1 LNSYNGD
8 GGVVMV
14 VVALVPIVLV
24 TRVVQITTRWWSRSK
39 DGPFLPIFL
48 SFFFWFLL
56 VVANV
61 LLLEDTRQGGKCDKI
76 PLDQFVIEKEPN

>member
-1 LNSYNGD
+1 MNSYNGD

-24 TRVVQITTRWWSRSK
+24 TRVVQITTQWWPRLK

-48 SFFFWFLL
+48 L
-56 VVANV
+56 VPSNM

>member
-1 LNSYNGD
+1 L
-8 GGVVMV
+8 
-14 VVALVPIVLV
+14 
-24 TRVVQITTRWWSRSK
+24 K

-48 SFFFWFLL
+48 L
-56 VVANV
+56 VPSNM